1 MAEKEQRTPAR
12 TLEMRVAELEDKLRQ
27 MHITEDE
34 MRAYNKVAS
43 AMVGGAVS
51 AEQLAKIPGPK
62 PCIASCVINPCI
74 ITNCVICYCIRECI
88 QECVRGCIRDVS
100 TEASTADFNKVGK

>member
-27 MHITEDE
+27 MHVTEDE
-34 MRAYNKVAS
+34 MRAYNKVAT
-43 AMVGGAVS
+43 AIGAGAVS
-51 AEQLAKIPGPK
+51 ADQLARIPGPK

-74 ITNCVICYCIRECI
+74 IAQCVICHCI
-88 QECVRGCIRDVS
+88 QECIRPCIRDVS
-100 TEASTADFNKVGK
+100 TEASAAHFDKVGK